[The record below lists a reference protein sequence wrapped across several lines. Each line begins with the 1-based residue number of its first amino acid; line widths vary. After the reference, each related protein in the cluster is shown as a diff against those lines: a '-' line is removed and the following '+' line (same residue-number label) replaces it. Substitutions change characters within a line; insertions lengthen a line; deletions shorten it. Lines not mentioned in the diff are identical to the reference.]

1 MSAMN
6 VAETCNTDRPFEI
19 LMVLH
24 LELQKFELQKFKVTR
39 IPILKTWN

>member
-24 LELQKFELQKFKVTR
+24 LKSELQKFKVTR
-39 IPILKTWN
+39 IPISKTWN